1 MKISLKDQIVIF
13 DEAHNIEDVARD
25 AASAVITG
33 VELEEAVEELDQ
45 MSETCIWYFQ
55 SHWKRFQS
63 VMLENVIG
71 QTRWM
76 VLSEFIFCL

>member
-45 MSETCIWYFQ
+45 MSETCI
-55 SHWKRFQS
+55 
-63 VMLENVIG
+63 
-71 QTRWM
+71 
-76 VLSEFIFCL
+76 